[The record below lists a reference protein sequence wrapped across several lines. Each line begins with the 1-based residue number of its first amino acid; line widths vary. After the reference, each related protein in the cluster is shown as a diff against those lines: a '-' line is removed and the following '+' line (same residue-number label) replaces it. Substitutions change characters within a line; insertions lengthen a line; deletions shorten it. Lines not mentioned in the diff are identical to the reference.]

1 MTLVEYARLV
11 VGRFG
16 RKRRHEIAARRV
28 DSFPKL
34 AQKRRV
40 ARSQCPPQILKVH
53 IHARKALFP
62 HYADRVLNQSPAR
75 RVIAKHCARPLGRKA
90 SLLCERRQMQKRFR
104 AKFLRQR
111 QKPLVVRLH
120 QLACFRK
127 PIRKRNKRIGV
138 GKNPAQR
145 PFVRP
150 RVRIS
155 QKRRFFRWTV
165 FDARHQHL
173 PRIQPLLRG

>member
-1 MTLVEYARLV
+1 MSLVEYAWLI

-16 RKRRHEIAARRV
+16 RKRCHEIAARRV
-28 DSFPKL
+28 DSIRQLP
-34 AQKRRV
+34 QKGRI
-40 ARSQCPPQILKVH
+40 ARGQRPPQILKVH
-53 IHARKALFP
+53 IHPRKALFP
-62 HYADRVLNQSPAR
+62 HHTDDILNQSHAR
-75 RVIAKHCARPLGRKA
+75 RVIANQRARPLGRKA

-138 GKNPAQR
+138 WKNPAQR